1 MMNYW
6 EPYGKIQPRKR
17 VGRGG
22 GGEGFCLA
30 WNLGITLIQLIL
42 LSFWEKPSI
51 SNITQYWG
59 KKETP

>member
-1 MMNYW
+1 MGRYNPKKGW
-6 EPYGKIQPRKR
+6 
-17 VGRGG
+17 GRGE
-22 GGEGFCLA
+22 GEGFCLA

-51 SNITQYWG
+51 SNITQHWG